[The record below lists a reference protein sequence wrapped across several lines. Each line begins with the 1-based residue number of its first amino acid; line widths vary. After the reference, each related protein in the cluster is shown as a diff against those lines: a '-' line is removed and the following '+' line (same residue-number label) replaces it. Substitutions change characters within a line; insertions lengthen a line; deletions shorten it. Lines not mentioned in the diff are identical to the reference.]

1 MDDKQTCDLGINIGG
16 MAFAFCLFFLFLEG
30 GGGWE
35 KGVQPLL
42 FYSAQSSSNQK
53 KNVNY
58 DTKEIVH
65 EHSPSLSSWK
75 KFFYFYFFRRQRS

>member
-1 MDDKQTCDLGINIGG
+1 MDDKQTCDLCIDIGG
-16 MAFAFCLFFLFLEG
+16 MAFAFFLFFLFLEG

-35 KGVQPLL
+35 KGVQPSFILHSQL
-42 FYSAQSSSNQK
+42 QTKK

-65 EHSPSLSSWK
+65 EHSSSLSTWK
-75 KFFYFYFFRRQRS
+75 KFFYFYFFS

>member
-1 MDDKQTCDLGINIGG
+1 
-16 MAFAFCLFFLFLEG
+16 MAFAFFLFFFLER

-75 KFFYFYFFRRQRS
+75 KFFFLIFFRRQRS